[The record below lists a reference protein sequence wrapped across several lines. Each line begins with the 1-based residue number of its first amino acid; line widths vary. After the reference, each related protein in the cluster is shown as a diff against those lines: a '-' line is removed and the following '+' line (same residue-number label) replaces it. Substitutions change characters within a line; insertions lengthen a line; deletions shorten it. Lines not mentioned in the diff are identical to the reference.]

1 MKLVNWNFALICFGK
16 LELDSVLQVDAESHD
31 PVVNDNGVSYLFL
44 QHNNV
49 YLMAASRQ
57 NCNAAS
63 ILFFLHRI
71 VDVSSIGKYKFHS
84 SVILW
89 LVSL

>member
-1 MKLVNWNFALICFGK
+1 MIQG
-16 LELDSVLQVDAESHD
+16 DPQSQD
-31 PVVNDNGVSYLFL
+31 PVVLDNGVTYMFI

-63 ILFFLHRI
+63 ILLFLHR
-71 VDVSSIGKYKFHS
+71 VADVRNSSYLIYS
-84 SVILW
+84 RV
-89 LVSL
+89 